1 MIHIPAI
8 LSADR
13 LAEVNG
19 RIADSEWVCG
29 RQTAG
34 HQSALV
40 KNNQQLDEEDKGGL
54 AAAAI
59 ILDVLATHPI
69 FVSAALPSKISPPL
83 FNRYDIGE
91 AYGDHIDGAIRPLGS
106 GRMRTDLSAT
116 LFLNQPSSYEGGE
129 LVITDSRGVH
139 EIKLPA
145 GDLIL
150 YDSGSIHHVAP
161 VRQGSRRAS
170 FFWVQSLV
178 RLADQR
184 AILFDL
190 DTVIQELTS
199 DGAQKDHILA
209 LTAQYHTLLR
219 LWTDV

>member
-8 LSADR
+8 LSTDL

-40 KNNQQLDEEDKGGL
+40 KNNQQISEDDEGGV

-59 ILDVLATHPI
+59 ILDVLAKHPI
-69 FVSAALPSKISPPL
+69 FVSAALPAKISPPL
-83 FNRYDIGE
+83 FNQYGIGE
-91 AYGDHIDGAIRPLGS
+91 AYGNHIDGAIRPLGS
-106 GRMRTDLSAT
+106 GRMRTDLSGT
-116 LFLNQPSSYEGGE
+116 LFLNQPDSYEGGE

-161 VRQGSRRAS
+161 VRQGSRQAS
-170 FFWVQSLV
+170 FFWVQSLI
-178 RLADQR
+178 RLPDQR

-199 DGAQKDHILA
+199 DGAKKTHILA
-209 LTAQYHTLLR
+209 LTAQYHKLLR
-219 LWTDV
+219 LWSDM